1 MSKRSLNCLIG
12 EKLAQTQL
20 CVLHRRASI
29 SGAGRGYV
37 FQLGRQKVVGI
48 NWKNFCK
55 RCIVRIS
62 KIDCILKASEFRNI
76 FLVSSNSYKKRMNR
90 SRPEVS

>member
-1 MSKRSLNCLIG
+1 MSKPSLNCLTG
-12 EKLAQTQL
+12 EKLTQTQL

-37 FQLGRQKVVGI
+37 FQLGRQKLVGI

-62 KIDCILKASEFRNI
+62 KIDCILHTCKSRA
-76 FLVSSNSYKKRMNR
+76 LPCKKKEIMYELQEPDNL
-90 SRPEVS
+90 

>member
-1 MSKRSLNCLIG
+1 MSNRSLNCLTG
-12 EKLAQTQL
+12 EKLTQTQL

-62 KIDCILKASEFRNI
+62 KIDCILHIPYTRHYNP
-76 FLVSSNSYKKRMNR
+76 LLNTNHT
-90 SRPEVS
+90 